1 MRLWKSSSPERR
13 RNDSFVLKLRVE
25 GFSVRGVAR
34 SRRSGSVGRCRSV
47 GRVCRVCAVS
57 GVRACWAGW
66 GHGMIH
72 EWQFDVTHTTGAGST
87 VRRREGGLARL
98 IAPVS
103 QFYNTVCTYK
113 KRPCRFLRLRS
124 SISTQ

>member
-25 GFSVRGVAR
+25 GISARDVAR
-34 SRRSGSVGRCRSV
+34 SRRSVGPVGPVGRS
-47 GRVCRVCAVS
+47 RVC

-72 EWQFDVTHTTGAGST
+72 E
-87 VRRREGGLARL
+87 
-98 IAPVS
+98 
-103 QFYNTVCTYK
+103 
-113 KRPCRFLRLRS
+113 
-124 SISTQ
+124 